1 MHTLFDIEPAYPP
14 GFQYMENFLSE
25 QEEETL
31 LKVINGVSLHSFR
44 FQGYEA
50 KRRVASFGRDWNF
63 EKRELTKGRDIPES
77 FQWLVERVGQKL
89 AIPAND
95 FAELLVTEYPVGSV
109 INWHRDAPPFELIA
123 GVSLQADCTFKLR
136 PYEKEKQ
143 TKKSVI
149 SLPVKRR
156 SLYVMERE
164 AREQWQHSTLPV
176 ETVRYSITLRT
187 LRSGS

>member
-31 LKVINGVSLHSFR
+31 LNMINGVSLHSFR

-77 FQWLVERVGQKL
+77 FRWLVERVGQKL

-95 FAELLVTEYPVGSV
+95 FVELLVTEYPVGSV

>member
-95 FAELLVTEYPVGSV
+95 FVELLITEYPVGSV

-136 PYEKEKQ
+136 PYEKDKQ
-143 TKKSVI
+143 PKKSVI

-164 AREQWQHSTLPV
+164 VREQWQHSTLPV

-187 LRSGS
+187 LRNSS

>member
-14 GFQYMENFLSE
+14 GFQYMENFLSA

-31 LKVINGVSLHSFR
+31 LNMINGVSLHSFR

-95 FAELLVTEYPVGSV
+95 FVELLVTEYPVGSV

-123 GVSLQADCTFKLR
+123 GVSLHADCTFKLR